1 MTDWCPDLSRSAAP
15 RYLALADS
23 IEEDI
28 ASGVLKTGDR
38 LPAQRRLAV
47 QLGLDFTTVARGY
60 NEARRRGVIS
70 SLVGSGT
77 FVSGDKNMLPIGA
90 LSQNPTRYSCSRFFH
105 EPAAGAGCSL
115 TFKRRCSKAWPLSLP
130 IFLPSC
136 AIRRLRAQSKT

>member
-23 IEEDI
+23 IEEGI

-77 FVSGDKNMLPIGA
+77 FVSGDKNTVPIGA
-90 LSQNPTRYSCSRFFH
+90 LSQNPMRMAAPDFSMNLPP
-105 EPAAGAGCSL
+105 EPSAPELQAKMQKSL
-115 TFKRRCSKAWPLSLP
+115 ARSLP
-130 IFLPSC
+130 IFLP
-136 AIRRLRAQSKT
+136 